1 VNYRTLTNGA
11 KITGAGSNLY
21 TATTLLSQFARADYS
36 FMDRYMLSATI
47 RRDGSSKFGASNRYG
62 VFPSF
67 SAGWRISDEPFFK
80 GISFINDLKL
90 RGSWGQMGN
99 QLAVDPQ
106 NQFSAYGG
114 DPSTSFYAIDGATS
128 SATQGF
134 HPVRLGNPNAKW
146 ETNITTD
153 IGIETSFLNSKFSIK
168 ADWYQKKTKDLLY
181 NPTLPGTAGAATAP
195 YINIAAMTNT
205 GLDLE
210 LGYKDK
216 WGDLGFDGSIIA
228 TTGKNTID
236 KIAEGI
242 NYFDANGGSRIGAFN
257 RSMVGHSMGEF
268 FGYKVIG
275 LFQSAAEV
283 ASSPTQ
289 DGAAPG
295 LFKYQDTNGDGKI
308 DATDRVFLGSPL
320 PKLTY
325 GFNLAFTYKN
335 FDLTAFIWG
344 SYGNK
349 IYNWNAWWIDFWP
362 SFAGQKST
370 DLLYKSWT
378 PTNTN
383 TDIPKA
389 TSLSNFSTNTQ
400 STSFYVEDG
409 SYARL
414 KNLQLGYTFPS
425 SLMSK
430 INVKALRVY
439 VQAVNLF
446 TITKYS
452 GLDPE
457 IDTQGGNDQIRGV
470 DYGNYPAVKQYIIGL
485 NLTF

>member
-1 VNYRTLTNGA
+1 
-11 KITGAGSNLY
+11 
-21 TATTLLSQFARADYS
+21 
-36 FMDRYMLSATI
+36 
-47 RRDGSSKFGASNRYG
+47 
-62 VFPSF
+62 
-67 SAGWRISDEPFFK
+67 
-80 GISFINDLKL
+80 
-90 RGSWGQMGN
+90 
-99 QLAVDPQ
+99 
-106 NQFSAYGG
+106 
-114 DPSTSFYAIDGATS
+114 
-128 SATQGF
+128 
-134 HPVRLGNPNAKW
+134 
-146 ETNITTD
+146 
-153 IGIETSFLNSKFSIK
+153 
-168 ADWYQKKTKDLLY
+168 
-181 NPTLPGTAGAATAP
+181 
-195 YINIAAMTNT
+195 MTNT

-325 GFNLAFTYKN
+325 GFNLAFTYKE
-335 FDLTAFIWG
+335 FLTLPLSSGVHMETKYITGTLGGLISGHHLQDRRVQIFCT
-344 SYGNK
+344 K
-349 IYNWNAWWIDFWP
+349 
-362 SFAGQKST
+362 AGHQ
-370 DLLYKSWT
+370 
-378 PTNTN
+378 PIQN